1 MEKLNGYQRY
11 ARIEHMNL
19 NDRSF
24 IELALTEMVEGE
36 WSLEE
41 AIQNTIEMLDEP
53 TYEPTQAVINEL
65 KYQYE
70 NGQF

>member
-11 ARIEHMNL
+11 ARIKNMNL

-41 AIQNTIEMLDEP
+41 AIQNTIEMLDKP

>member
-1 MEKLNGYQRY
+1 MNKLNGYQRY
-11 ARIEHMNL
+11 SRIENMNL

-53 TYEPTQAVINEL
+53 KYEPTQAVINEL

-70 NGQF
+70 NGLF

>member
-1 MEKLNGYQRY
+1 MEKLNGYQRH
-11 ARIEHMNL
+11 ARIVNMNL

-41 AIQNTIEMLDEP
+41 AIQNTIEILDEP

>member
-1 MEKLNGYQRY
+1 MNKLNGYQRY
-11 ARIEHMNL
+11 ARIKDMNL